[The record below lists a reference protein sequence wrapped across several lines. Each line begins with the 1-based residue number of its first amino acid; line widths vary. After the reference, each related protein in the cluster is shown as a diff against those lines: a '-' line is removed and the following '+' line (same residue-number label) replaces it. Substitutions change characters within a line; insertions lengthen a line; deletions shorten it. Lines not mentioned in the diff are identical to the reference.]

1 MKRFRFLSVLIAL
14 AVTVTSFVACGDD
27 EANGPQTKKDAVVAV
42 LKNGNIDYW
51 NQIATTVTTECKR
64 LGVEPII
71 SFIDDNSNAG
81 GQLSAVSLISNLS
94 EGYNVKGIIAAP
106 VFTATDH
113 RVESKLA
120 EVAGRDIPIII
131 IDSPVDEAAS
141 PLKGIYKAYVGT
153 DNKAAG
159 RLLAQKCGAKDPS
172 AILTARVAISTP
184 TVDRYSGFC
193 EVMGQEL
200 PLWETVDL
208 DTPENFTAELAKHP
222 NAKDIVFFNGN
233 LCNSVKSAFKDVN
246 VYTFDVY
253 EQFLTDLKTPG
264 SSIKGVMAQN
274 TFEMGRQAVK
284 AIFEP
289 VAEKNIYIPTIYI
302 TSENI
307 DAAEVQPFFD
317 YYKYDNKR
325 RW

>member
-1 MKRFRFLSVLIAL
+1 MKRLKFLSVLITL
-14 AVTVTSFVACGDD
+14 VVTVIAFVACGDD
-27 EANGPQTKKDAVVAV
+27 ETNAPQTKKDAVVAIF
-42 LKNGNIDYW
+42 KNGNIDYW
-51 NQIATTVTTECKR
+51 KQIATTVTTECKR

-71 SFIDDNSNAG
+71 SFIDDDSDAG
-81 GQLSAVSLISNLS
+81 GQLAAVSLIKNLS
-94 EGYNVKGIIAAP
+94 EGYNIKGIIAAP

-120 EVAGRDIPIII
+120 EVAGRSIPIII
-131 IDSPVDEAAS
+131 IDSPVDEASS
-141 PLKGIYKAYVGT
+141 PLNGIYKAYVGT

-159 RLLAQKCGAKDPS
+159 RLLAQKCGIKDPS
-172 AILTARVAISTP
+172 AIFTARVAISTP

-253 EQFLTDLKTPG
+253 EQFLTDLKNPE

-274 TFEMGRQAVK
+274 TFEMGRQAVN
-284 AIFEP
+284 AIFGS
-289 VAEKNIYIPTIYI
+289 VSEKNIYIPTIYI
-302 TSENI
+302 TSENL
-307 DAAEVQPFFD
+307 DADEVKPFFD
-317 YYKYDNKR
+317 YYKYDR
-325 RW
+325 RK